1 MINIPIDV
9 VRSLIGYRESK
20 ENEMNTHVL
29 YTVPEDEERKK
40 TIYELEQ
47 RIEHLKVKNKEN
59 LRNKVNEAN
68 NIINGKNEKI
78 KELNEKIVDN
88 EKEIERL
95 KSLNSNLIRISKER
109 ANAKRGIISKK
120 KHIGYILLNLEEI
133 TYSFSKKFS
142 NILCWRMKLQTPYDI
157 MIEFDNVSKL
167 VYNDLLSNFGTKIGI
182 DSVFSNGTLEDYNDY
197 NLMNE
202 WENEKNF
209 IFKTILK
216 ANVMK
221 GFWEVEYTIKK
232 SIKII
237 PDILFP
243 ESKKC

>member
-9 VRSLIGYRESK
+9 VKSLTGYRASRES
-20 ENEMNTHVL
+20 EINTHVL
-29 YTVPEDEERKK
+29 YTVPEDKEREK

-47 RIEHLKVKNKEN
+47 RIEHLKVENKEN

-68 NIINGKNEKI
+68 TIIVGKNEKI
-78 KELNEKIVDN
+78 KELNEKIADN
-88 EKEIERL
+88 EREIEKL
-95 KSLNSNLIRISKER
+95 KNLNSNLIRISKER
-109 ANAKRGIISKK
+109 ANAKRGIIPKK

-167 VYNDLLSNFGTKIGI
+167 VYNDLLSNFGSKIGI
-182 DSVFSNGTLEDYNDY
+182 DSVFRNGTLEDYNDY

-216 ANVMK
+216 ANVIK
-221 GFWEVEYTIKK
+221 GFWEVEYMIKK